1 MSSFFNTMP
10 FGLFVLAML
19 CIMAVAVYEIV
30 KIRNDETKV
39 HNKYIMYTLL
49 ILSPILILKR
59 YMSENPV
66 GNVFEII
73 VNVLLSLGAVMLFG
87 SLFYSWKKSRKFVD
101 STTANQQKNLLLT
114 IGIIMAV
121 LIVFILFVYFFL

>member
-1 MSSFFNTMP
+1 
-10 FGLFVLAML
+10 
-19 CIMAVAVYEIV
+19 
-30 KIRNDETKV
+30 
-39 HNKYIMYTLL
+39 MYTLL

-73 VNVLLSLGAVMLFG
+73 INVLLALGAVMLFG
-87 SLFYSWKKSRKFVD
+87 SLFYAWKKSRKFVD